1 MGGPLHRAALE
12 TLDGFHKKGLYEGFQ
27 RGHMLGTAFYP
38 DIRLR
43 FKVHGNTGADLEVE
57 VRNELWVKRPPQTLE
72 LQLGKSSTDD
82 QRD

>member
-12 TLDGFHKKGLYEGFQ
+12 TLDRFRKKGLYEGIQ
-27 RGHMLGTAFYP
+27 PGRMLGTAFYP

-43 FKVHGNTGADLEVE
+43 FKVHGNAGADLNVK
-57 VRNELWVKRPPQTLE
+57 VRNGLWVKRPPQTSE
-72 LQLGKSSTDD
+72 LRLGKWSTDG